1 MNFSKT
7 ALIILA
13 TASLVACGGAQRKAS
28 RAQAQSYKASE
39 SVSKERLRLVDQY
52 RKCVDDAKNDSIKIE
67 ACDSYLKA
75 AEALN

>member
-1 MNFSKT
+1 MNILKT
-7 ALIILA
+7 ALIVAA
-13 TASLVACGGAQRKAS
+13 TVSLVACGGAQRKAS

-52 RKCVDDAKNDSIKIE
+52 QKCVKDAKNDSVKVE
-67 ACDSYLKA
+67 ACDTYLKA